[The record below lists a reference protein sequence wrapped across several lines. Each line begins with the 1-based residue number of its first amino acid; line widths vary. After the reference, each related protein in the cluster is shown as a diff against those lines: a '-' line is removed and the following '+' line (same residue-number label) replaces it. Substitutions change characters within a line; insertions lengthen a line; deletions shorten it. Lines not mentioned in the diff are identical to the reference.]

1 MGQEVLA
8 IGRNRVRV
16 TATLPA
22 GYDGPA
28 LADLAADVVTDS
40 DETLA
45 VTAPFTGTT
54 VGEVPACT
62 PADVRTAA
70 ERAREAQS
78 SWRERPVEERAA
90 SIERFADLVE
100 DNRGD
105 LLDLIQLE
113 SGKARYDALEEVLD
127 VLATVSHYADRAA
140 GYLAAERKAG
150 VIPLVTQVTQHR
162 DPYGVVGFVTPWN
175 YPLTLAVSD
184 ALPALLAGNAV
195 LVKPAEQTSHT
206 ALFVARLLREAGVPA
221 DCFQV
226 IPGVGKELG
235 EPLIESVDAFSF
247 TGSTAVGREV
257 AAHAGRELVPAT
269 LELGGNGPML
279 VRSDAPLGRTV
290 TGAVRGSFA
299 SAGQLCIATERIYVH
314 ESRFE
319 AFCDRFVARIRDLDL
334 GTDFSY
340 ATDIGSLVS
349 QSHLEKVES
358 HVDEAV
364 ESGATLLAGGRRRPD
379 VGPCVYEPTVLTDV
393 PEDSTVA
400 CEETF
405 GPVVTVTPVA
415 DDEEALGCAN
425 DGPYGLHGSVWTGD
439 PSVGR
444 AVARRL
450 DCGTVCVNDAYISMW
465 ASTGAPMGGRNE
477 SGIGRRHG
485 DEGFEKYTETQ
496 SIAVQRGHPVAP
508 PPGVSNRV
516 VAAILTGYLKLVRA
530 TGLR

>member
-1 MGQEVLA
+1 M
-8 IGRNRVRV
+8 
-16 TATLPA
+16 TANLPA

-28 LADLAADVVTDS
+28 LAGLAADVDTDS
-40 DETLA
+40 DEKMP
-45 VTAPFTGTT
+45 VTAPF
-54 VGEVPACT
+54 VGETIAEVPACT
-62 PADVRTAA
+62 PADVRAAA
-70 ERAREAQS
+70 ERARSAQS
-78 SWRERPVEERAA
+78 SWGDRPVEERAA
-90 SIERFADLVE
+90 TIERFAELVE
-100 DNRGD
+100 YRRAD

-113 SGKARYDALEEVLD
+113 SGKARYDALEEILD
-127 VLATVSHYADRAA
+127 VLATASHYADRAA
-140 GYLAAERKAG
+140 GYLTPKRKAG
-150 VIPLVTQVTQHR
+150 VVPLATRVTEHR

-206 ALFVARLLREAGVPA
+206 ALLVARLLREAGVPA

-226 IPGVGKELG
+226 LPGDGERLG

-269 LELGGNGPML
+269 LELGGNGPMV
-279 VRSDAPLGRTV
+279 VRADAPLGRTV
-290 TGAVRGSFA
+290 TGAVKGGYA
-299 SAGQLCIATERIYVH
+299 SAGQLCIATERVYVQ
-314 ESRFE
+314 ESKFD
-319 AFCDRFVARIRDLDL
+319 AFRDRLVGRVRDLDL

-340 ATDIGSLVS
+340 ATDVGSLVS
-349 QSHLEKVES
+349 ETHLQKVES

-364 ESGATLLAGGRRRPD
+364 DAGATLLAGGRRRPD

-393 PEDSTVA
+393 PEDSAVA
-400 CEETF
+400 REETF

-415 DDEEALGCAN
+415 DDEEALRRAN

-439 PSVGR
+439 PATGR
-444 AVARRL
+444 DVARRL

-465 ASTGAPMGGRNE
+465 ASTDAPMGGRND

-496 SIAVQRGHPVAP
+496 SVTVQRGHPIAP
-508 PPGVSNRV
+508 PAGVPNRV
-516 VAAILTGYLKLVRA
+516 VAAILTGYLKVARA